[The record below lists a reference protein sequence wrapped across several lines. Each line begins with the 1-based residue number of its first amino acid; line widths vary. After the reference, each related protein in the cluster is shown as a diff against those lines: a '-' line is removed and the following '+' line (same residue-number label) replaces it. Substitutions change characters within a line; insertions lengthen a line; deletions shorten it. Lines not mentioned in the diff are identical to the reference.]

1 MKNIGPELDYLH
13 IWKKIGAKNLGMKK
27 SVSGKIIIY
36 NKEKIYLDIISWLW
50 IMVSW
55 KLILIKYGNIEKYR
69 MIEKESSNYTLYK
82 IIIFLQ

>member
-1 MKNIGPELDYLH
+1 
-13 IWKKIGAKNLGMKK
+13 MKK
-27 SVSGKIIIY
+27 TISGKIIIY